1 MIDRK
6 AYRIAFDL
14 HAKWEQP
21 PMTEKE
27 WETCIQDSCSA
38 VNQGNSTPFINDLV
52 SAVFHEIERQY
63 QAKKGA

>member
-27 WETCIQDSCSA
+27 WEACILDGCSA
-38 VNQGNSTPFINDLV
+38 VDKGNGTPFINDLV
-52 SAVFHEIERQY
+52 SAVIHEIERQY
-63 QAKKGA
+63 QAKEGA